1 MVPLLIGWAK
11 VPPHRANA
19 TSLAAII
26 PISIV
31 GGLIYYFGRSK
42 PAVDLRFAGLLAVG
56 SVVGAYLGA
65 RFAHRVPERVMLQ
78 VVAVLLAAVGVK
90 EILAP

>member
-11 VPPHRANA
+11 VRPHNANA
-19 TSLAAII
+19 TSLAAIV

-31 GGLIYYFGRSK
+31 GGLIYYFGAAR

-65 RFAHRVPERVMLQ
+65 RFAARVPERLLLQ
-78 VVAVLLAAVGVK
+78 GVTILLTAVAVK
-90 EILAP
+90 EIVAP